1 MSRKS
6 VPVGRTNII
15 GASFALAG
23 ALIVSIGIVRAAP
36 VASAPAENPAAIGD
50 PSVEIAAATE
60 PRRVTE
66 VVQVV
71 AEPATAVEA
80 PDEVDRT
87 AGDAD
92 AIERAEVVPD
102 VAPVVTDRLV
112 LVGDSLA
119 HEVSPVI
126 RYLTPGKDFVAKFFG
141 GTAPCDWIDV
151 DLEATN
157 STVVVVSFSG
167 NSMTPCMIDET
178 GSNLL
183 DHRLVEKYRADV
195 GVLIDHATAAGA
207 WVVLVGQP
215 VRHPRFD
222 ADLEV
227 EGINAMY
234 QEYAAALPRVS
245 FVDAGRLVEDADGR
259 FTDRLPCLDLDTDC
273 APDGTALVRS
283 DGIHFCPVV
292 GTLPCPVWSSGATR
306 FGLGIAAAAD
316 DPASFD

>member
-6 VPVGRTNII
+6 VPVGRTIII
-15 GASFALAG
+15 GVSFALAG

-36 VASAPAENPAAIGD
+36 VASAPAENPPVIGD

-66 VVQVV
+66 VVQVA
-71 AEPATAVEA
+71 AEPAAAAQAT
-80 PDEVDRT
+80 DEVDRT
-87 AGDAD
+87 FGDTG
-92 AIERAEVVPD
+92 AIERAEVVPE
-102 VAPVVTDRLV
+102 VAPAVTDRLV

-126 RYLTPGKDFVAKFFG
+126 RYVTPEKDFVAKFFG
-141 GTAPCDWIDV
+141 GTAPCDWTDV
-151 DLEATN
+151 DLEATS

-195 GVLIDHATAAGA
+195 GILIEHATAAGA

-227 EGINAMY
+227 EGINALY
-234 QEYAAALPRVS
+234 QDYAAALPRVS

-259 FTDRLPCLDLDTDC
+259 YTDRLPCLDLDTDC
-273 APDGTALVRS
+273 APDGTTLVRS

-306 FGLGIAAAAD
+306 FGLGIAAAAN
-316 DPASFD
+316 DPATFD